1 MLLSSQMGRY
11 QSELSFYCSLT
22 VETADI
28 SPCVINM
35 ASWIPQAPLF
45 PSFLSLCSSLLC
57 FPAFLSH
64 SLKSYFFLQYFFQRS
79 LFFFLQKTSEYIFAF
94 SLVFSRFKFYASNN
108 YFQNFKVHNLMH
120 LFLFSCLF
128 SRLTF
133 IATLSS
139 GILTISFFCFVLL
152 HCLFFFSKYQVVG
165 QIL

>member
-1 MLLSSQMGRY
+1 MLLFFLPFFSY
-11 QSELSFYCSLT
+11 
-22 VETADI
+22 V
-28 SPCVINM
+28 
-35 ASWIPQAPLF
+35 PLF
-45 PSFLSLCSSLLC
+45 FFASLL
-57 FPAFLSH
+57 
-64 SLKSYFFLQYFFQRS
+64 SYLIVLNHIFFFSTFFRDHC
-79 LFFFLQKTSEYIFAF
+79 FFFLQKTSEYIFAF